1 MSAEA
6 PVTLRFTSP
15 PSVACA
21 YGKAVFA
28 QRPALVPA
36 HRSVPRIEAKLERFE
51 LTRARIDAFA
61 RVAGSAPDHKC
72 PLTLPHVA
80 AMPLHLAILTS
91 NAFPVRLLG
100 LVHVENEIEQQRW
113 LAADEPISLRASL
126 EGYDDTPRGHEF
138 SLETEASVDGNVVW
152 RETSRVL
159 ARRPKRA
166 GDGKPRSETALPV
179 EPSAVT
185 TTSWHCDA
193 DIGRRYG
200 WISGDMNPIHL
211 TDVSARL
218 FGFDRAIAH
227 GMWTLARIAHE
238 LGPQFAD
245 GALRID
251 TRFRAPIRLPAW
263 VMLHHWRTGGR
274 TEFRLRDSEGERI
287 HVEGAAEPL
296 KGA

>member
-1 MSAEA
+1 MAAEA
-6 PVTLRFTSP
+6 PITLRFTSP

-21 YGKAVFA
+21 YGKAVVMR
-28 QRPALVPA
+28 RPVLVPA
-36 HRSVPRIEAKLERFE
+36 DRHVPRIEATLEE
-51 LTRARIDAFA
+51 LVLTRARIDAFA

-100 LVHVENEIEQQRW
+100 LVHVENEIEQHRW
-113 LAADEPISLRASL
+113 LEADQSISLRVSL
-126 EGYDDTPRGHEF
+126 EGYEDTPRGHEF
-138 SLETEASVDGNVVW
+138 SLATEASIDGEVVS
-152 RETSRVL
+152 RATSRFL

-166 GDGKPRSETALPV
+166 GNGKPRSESTAAIDP
-179 EPSAVT
+179 PAVT

-211 TDVSARL
+211 TDMSARL

-238 LGPQFAD
+238 LGPAFPD
-245 GALRID
+245 GALRVE

-263 VMLHHWRTGGR
+263 VMLHHWRIGRR
-274 TEFRLRDSEGERI
+274 TEFRLRDSGGERI
-287 HVEGAAEPL
+287 HVEGAVEPL
-296 KGA
+296 DGA

>member
-1 MSAEA
+1 
-6 PVTLRFTSP
+6 
-15 PSVACA
+15 VACA

-28 QRPALVPA
+28 RRPALVPA
-36 HRSVPRIEAKLERFE
+36 EQRVPRIEATLEQLV

-61 RVAGSAPDHKC
+61 RVAGGAPDHKC

-113 LAADEPISLRASL
+113 LAADQSISLGASL
-126 EGYDDTPRGHEF
+126 EGYEDTPRGHEF
-138 SLETEASVDGNVVW
+138 SLATKASIDGDVVW
-152 RETSRVL
+152 RETSRFL
-159 ARRPKRA
+159 ARRPKRE
-166 GDGKPRSETALPV
+166 GDGKPRPESTPDV
-179 EPSAVT
+179 DPPAVT

-238 LGPQFAD
+238 LSPEFPD
-245 GALRID
+245 GALRGD

-263 VMLHHWRTGGR
+263 VMLHHWRSGGR
-274 TEFRLRDSEGERI
+274 TEYRLRDSEGERI
-287 HVEGAAEPL
+287 HVEGAVEPL

>member
-1 MSAEA
+1 MAAEA
-6 PVTLRFTSP
+6 PITLRFTSP

-21 YGKAVFA
+21 YGKAVFMR
-28 QRPALVPA
+28 RPVLVPA
-36 HRSVPRIEAKLERFE
+36 HQHVPHIEATLEQLV

-100 LVHVENEIEQQRW
+100 LVHVENEIEQRRW
-113 LAADEPISLRASL
+113 LPADEPIALRASL
-126 EGYDDTPRGHEF
+126 EGYEDTPRGHEF
-138 SLETEASVDGNVVW
+138 SIETEASIDGEVVW
-152 RETSRVL
+152 HAASRFL

-166 GDGKPRSETALPV
+166 GDGKPRSESAAAADP
-179 EPSAVT
+179 PAVT

-193 DIGRRYG
+193 DVGRRYG
-200 WISGDMNPIHL
+200 WISGDINPIHL

-238 LGPQFAD
+238 LGPEFPD
-245 GALRID
+245 GAVRVE

-263 VMLHHWRTGGR
+263 VMLHHWRTGDR
-274 TEFRLRDSEGERI
+274 TEFRLRDGEGERM
-287 HVEGAAEPL
+287 HVEGAFEPL
-296 KGA
+296 QGA